1 MQDTFEI
8 VYLNGEDEKT
18 AKHRVKVV
26 PDYDYDPSEYIGGGM
41 ASLQFVEWRDQENF
55 LKKLTYNTAEYAN
68 EVLRTG
74 GIIFDGREYWTQG
87 PSEQYGRY
95 YFSFSSRKNAKEF
108 KEYAYEDMKEYLE
121 KGAVAF
127 VYETRCDSCQLW
139 HSEDSLWGIVNWD
152 KDYAKEFLLDRLP
165 ANV

>member
-55 LKKLTYNTAEYAN
+55 LKKLTYDTAEYAN

-127 VYETRCDSCQLW
+127 VYETRCDSCPLW

>member
-74 GIIFDGREYWTQG
+74 GIIFDGKQYWTEG
-87 PSEQYGRY
+87 PSDQDGQC
-95 YFSFSSRKNAKEF
+95 YFAFDTRKIAKEY
-108 KEYAYEDMKEYLE
+108 KQAAYDDMRLYFDR
-121 KGAVAF
+121 GAVAF

-139 HSEDSLWGIVNWD
+139 HSEDSLWGIVGWN
-152 KDYAKEFLLDRLP
+152 KEMAKEFLLEHLP
-165 ANV
+165 AHV